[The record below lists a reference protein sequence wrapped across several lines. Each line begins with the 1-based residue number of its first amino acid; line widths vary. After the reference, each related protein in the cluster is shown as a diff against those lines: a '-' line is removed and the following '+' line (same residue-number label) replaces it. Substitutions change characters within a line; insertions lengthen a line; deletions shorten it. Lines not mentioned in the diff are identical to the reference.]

1 VGFFAVSFSRFEPL
15 RLVSSRLFFVEALC
29 FSFYFWNFSCPF
41 IPFLD
46 KSCIKLTELF
56 TCTTFGLSSWLIPNL
71 IATHFSL
78 AMHVV
83 APVTLQSQIGTELES
98 REMAKR
104 TAGNK
109 PPVRLVIPLVG
120 NRMMGQ

>member
-1 VGFFAVSFSRFEPL
+1 MGFFAVSFSRFEPL

-46 KSCIKLTELF
+46 KSCIKLTKLF

-98 REMAKR
+98 
-104 TAGNK
+104 
-109 PPVRLVIPLVG
+109 VRWRNELLGTSHPLG
-120 NRMMGQ
+120 L

>member
-1 VGFFAVSFSRFEPL
+1 MSVYSFFGQKS
-15 RLVSSRLFFVEALC
+15 
-29 FSFYFWNFSCPF
+29 
-41 IPFLD
+41 
-46 KSCIKLTELF
+46 SCIKLAELF
-56 TCTTFGLSSWLIPNL
+56 TCRTFGLSSWLIPNL

-109 PPVRLVIPLVG
+109 PPVRLVIPLEG